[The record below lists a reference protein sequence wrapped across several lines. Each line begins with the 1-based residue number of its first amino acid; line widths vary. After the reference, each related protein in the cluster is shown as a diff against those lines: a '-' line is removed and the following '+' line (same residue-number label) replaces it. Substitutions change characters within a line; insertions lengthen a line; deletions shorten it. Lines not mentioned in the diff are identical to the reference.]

1 MTTTI
6 TVLGSTGS
14 IGTNTLD
21 VVSRH
26 PGEFRICGL
35 SAHRNVEKMVEQCRQ
50 FQPERAVM
58 ADADAARELSARLAQ
73 AGLRVDVGG
82 GQSDVCALAGES
94 GDSVVCGIVG
104 AAGLQ
109 SAIAAIRAGKKVL
122 IANKEPLVMLGDY
135 IVQLAQKHNACLL
148 PLDSEHN
155 AIFQCLPQHSL
166 VSQDGRSPDNGH
178 PGIEKLLLTGSGGP
192 LRTLPLKMLPTVTPK
207 QACAHPN
214 WKMGPK
220 ISVDSATMMNKG
232 LELIEACVLFRAP
245 QNKVQIV
252 IHPQSIIHS
261 MIEYID
267 GSVIAQ
273 MGSPD
278 MRITIANALAWPN
291 RISSGAKSLDFT
303 DIARFEFESPDYE
316 RFPALR
322 LARAAAVTG
331 GTMPAIMSAAN
342 EVAVD
347 GFLSERI
354 SFDRIAQI
362 VQRVMDR
369 MTVSM
374 DTEPESVFEA
384 DAQARVV
391 SRELIAN

>member
-1 MTTTI
+1 MTTTV

-14 IGTNTLD
+14 IGVNTLD
-21 VVSRH
+21 VISRH
-26 PGEFRICGL
+26 PGKFRVAGL
-35 SAHRNVEKMVEQCRQ
+35 SAYRSVEKMVEQCRQ
-50 FQPERAVM
+50 FQPEWAVM
-58 ADADAARELSARLAQ
+58 ADADAARELSARLTQ
-73 AGLRVDVGG
+73 AGIRVEVGS
-82 GQSDVCALAGES
+82 GQADVCALAGES
-94 GDSVVCGIVG
+94 GDFVVCGIVG
-104 AAGLQ
+104 AAGLE
-109 SAIAAIRAGKKVL
+109 SAVAAIRAGKKVL
-122 IANKEPLVMLGDY
+122 IANKEPLVMLGSY
-135 IVQLAQKHNACLL
+135 IVQLAQKHDACLL

-178 PGIEKLLLTGSGGP
+178 QGIEKLLLTGSGGP
-192 LRTLPLKMLPTVTPK
+192 FRTLPLKMLPSVTPE

-232 LELIEACVLFRAP
+232 LELIEACVLFRVP
-245 QNKVQIV
+245 QSKVQIV
-252 IHPQSIIHS
+252 IHPQSIVHS
-261 MIEYID
+261 MVEYID

-278 MRITIANALAWPN
+278 MRITIANALAWPD

-303 DIARFEFESPDYE
+303 DMAQFEFEPPDYE

-322 LARAAAVTG
+322 LARSAAVAG
-331 GTMPAIMSAAN
+331 GTMPAIMSSAN

-347 GFLSERI
+347 GFLSQRI
-354 SFDRIAQI
+354 SFDRITQI
-362 VQRVMDR
+362 VESVMER

-374 DTEPESVFEA
+374 DTQPESVFEA
-384 DAQARVV
+384 DSQARAI
-391 SRELIAN
+391 SREMIAT

>member
-1 MTTTI
+1 MTTTV

-14 IGTNTLD
+14 IGINTLD
-21 VVSRH
+21 VISRH
-26 PGEFRICGL
+26 PLEFRVCGL
-35 SAHRNVEKMVEQCRQ
+35 SAHRSVEKMFAQCRQ

-73 AGLRVDVGG
+73 AGIGTEVGS
-82 GQSDVCALAGES
+82 GQADVCALAEES
-94 GDSVVCGIVG
+94 GDFVVCGIVG
-104 AAGLQ
+104 AAGLK
-109 SAIAAIRAGKKVL
+109 SAIAAVKAGKKVL
-122 IANKEPLVMLGDY
+122 IANKEPLVMLGSH

-166 VSQDGRSPDNGH
+166 VSRNGRSPDNGY
-178 PGIEKLLLTGSGGP
+178 PDIEKMLLTGSGGP
-192 LRTLPLKMLPTVTPK
+192 FRTLPLEMLPAVTPE

-214 WKMGPK
+214 WEMGSK

-232 LELIEACVLFRAP
+232 LELIEACVLFRVP
-245 QNKVQIV
+245 QDKVQIV
-252 IHPQSIIHS
+252 IHPQSIVHS
-261 MIEYID
+261 MVEYID

-278 MRITIANALAWPN
+278 MRITIANALAWPD
-291 RISSGAKSLDFT
+291 RISSGAKFLDFM
-303 DIARFEFESPDYE
+303 DIAQFEFGPPDYE

-322 LARAAAVTG
+322 LARSAAVTG

-354 SFDRIAQI
+354 SFDKITQI
-362 VQRVMDR
+362 VESTMDKV
-369 MTVSM
+369 TVSM
-374 DTEPESVFEA
+374 DTDPDSVFEA
-384 DAQARVV
+384 DLQARSV
-391 SRELIAN
+391 SRKLIAN